1 MITIVVCA
9 LIGAVAGG
17 LGIVVI
23 EWFEKVFSNK
33 KTLLTGPL
41 ASGKTTFLQ
50 HISKE
55 KINNG
60 PSGSPRR
67 YKVENAMFDEVTDF
81 SGAEAWL
88 KARFNDYIKEHDY
101 ILFFFDISE
110 YIKDPMYRA
119 DSNARI
125 DMIYRNATSSQ
136 KVLMVA
142 THIDKQPGNYK
153 AETETLFA
161 GKPYQS
167 VLNRIVYVDTNKME
181 CVETILN
188 ELKK

>member
-1 MITIVVCA
+1 MFPVP
-9 LIGAVAGG
+9 LIILAIGLVGG
-17 LGIVVI
+17 LAGLLAAL
-23 EWFEKVFSNK
+23 FENK
-33 KTLLTGPL
+33 KTLITGPL
-41 ASGKTTFLQ
+41 SSGKTTFLQ
-50 HISKE
+50 YISKD
-55 KINNG
+55 KIPDG
-60 PSGSPRR
+60 PSGIPRS
-67 YKVENAMFDEVTDF
+67 YKVKNAMFDEVTDF
-81 SGAEAWL
+81 GGAEAWL
-88 KARFNDYIKEHDY
+88 KAKFNDYIKEHDY

-110 YIKDPMYRA
+110 YIKDPKYRA

-125 DMIYRNATSSQ
+125 DFIYRNAKSSQ

-142 THIDKQPGNYK
+142 THIDKCSGNYK

-167 VLNRIVYVDTNKME
+167 LLNRIVYVDTTKKK